1 MCVEWGVGLKKDLK
15 KIPHAACISTT
26 AWPADAK
33 WRRHTAD
40 TWTSTGESELTQW
53 KVLLPQLSQLRAGKF
68 AKYWKFRWMLYM
80 ELIMRGRKL
89 SACGNFDAF
98 GPTVTYWP
106 KNPDVSPKFKCDSLR
121 RGRVW
126 KGHGFMRM
134 QLSHPK
140 ETNPCHR
147 AIMYVVTFLYVHLYF
162 IYYDHTSPLP
172 LA

>member
-1 MCVEWGVGLKKDLK
+1 MGHRWVMSVILSNAKSLKVFSNTYGRSRICTHRGLMILIWYDLCVLSRELAWK
-15 KIPHAACISTT
+15 KIKKSPHAACISTT

-80 ELIMRGRKL
+80 ELMMRGRKL

-98 GPTVTYWP
+98 GPTVTY
-106 KNPDVSPKFKCDSLR
+106 
-121 RGRVW
+121 
-126 KGHGFMRM
+126 
-134 QLSHPK
+134 
-140 ETNPCHR
+140 
-147 AIMYVVTFLYVHLYF
+147 
-162 IYYDHTSPLP
+162 
-172 LA
+172 